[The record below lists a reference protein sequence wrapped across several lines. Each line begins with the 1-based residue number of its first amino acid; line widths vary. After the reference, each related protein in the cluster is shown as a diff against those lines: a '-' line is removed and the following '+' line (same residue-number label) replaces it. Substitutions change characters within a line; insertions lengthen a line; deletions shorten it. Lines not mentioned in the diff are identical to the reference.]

1 MSSLEL
7 IKKNNPELVLEK
19 KIEIKEVKEPLNE
32 IDLLLKEARAILEK
46 LDSIEKAEKIELDI
60 YDLGECNV
68 FD

>member
-32 IDLLLKEARAILEK
+32 IDLLLEEARAILAE
-46 LDSIEKAEKIELDI
+46 LSIKEDKVELDI
-60 YDLGECNV
+60 DDLGECNV

>member
-7 IKKNNPELVLEK
+7 IKKNNPELVLKK

-32 IDLLLKEARAILEK
+32 IDLLLEEARAILEE

>member
-60 YDLGECNV
+60 DELGECNV